1 VESIAFDVVED
12 KRLRQQLIKREVL
25 DSVKA
30 VCKETLNRALT
41 AEITVLL
48 GREKRQRRDLS
59 DASTVKVGCNKCHTS
74 QRRDFSRGGSYARTL
89 LTGPALVEIRIPR
102 LSCVCGGS
110 VSVQF
115 ALFERY
121 ERVWFD
127 LQERVRQLAGLC
139 VSLRDSIE
147 LLAAENGERLAI
159 GTINGLV
166 NETAVLADAFR
177 KEPLAVV
184 PPVVALDGIWTSML
198 EDTER
203 QYTDKRGRRRLRKRR
218 HDIPILVAYG
228 VDPGTGSKRL
238 LDWEKGKG
246 EDQES
251 WQRLLERLEQRGLRS
266 EKGLKL
272 FIHDG
277 SAGLEAAFAM
287 VDFGAGVRRQRCVF
301 HKLRNVAKAVRG
313 EEGMGRKEKQERRK
327 EVVKAAA
334 EVYAGTDRPDI
345 EARLEAF
352 TEKWQEREP
361 EAVLTLRRGFE
372 ATLVYL
378 DVLDEA
384 RKAGE
389 EWPVRYLRTTSMLE
403 RVNRALRQ
411 KFRQV
416 VIFHSD
422 KGLQAAIQLVIAHRG
437 LADESEESWI
447 DLIEEGLKA
456 AQEDLKAA

>member
-1 VESIAFDVVED
+1 MERIAVDLVES
-12 KRLRQQLIKREVL
+12 KRQHQQLIKVEVL

-30 VCKETLNRALT
+30 VCEETLNRALSN
-41 AEITVLL
+41 EITRVL

-59 DASTVKVGCNKCHTS
+59 DTATVNITCNKCHTS
-74 QRRDFSRGGSYARTL
+74 LRHNFSRGGSYSRTL
-89 LTGPALVEIRIPR
+89 LTGPALVNIRVPR
-102 LSCVCGGS
+102 LSCVCGGCGS
-110 VSVQF
+110 VRF
-115 ALFERY
+115 ALFDRY
-121 ERVWFD
+121 GRVWFD
-127 LQERVRQLAGLC
+127 LQERARQLAGLC

-147 LLAAENGERLAI
+147 VLAAENGERLAI

-166 NETAVLADAFR
+166 NETAMLAEAFR
-177 KEPLAVV
+177 KEPLAMV
-184 PPVVALDGIWTSML
+184 PPVVALDGIWVSML
-198 EDTER
+198 EETER

-218 HDIPILVAYG
+218 HDVPILVAYG
-228 VDPGTGSKRL
+228 IDPETGAKRL
-238 LDWEKGKG
+238 LDWEKGDG

-287 VDFGAGVRRQRCVF
+287 VDFGVGVRRQRCVF

-313 EEGMGRKEKQERRK
+313 EEGMSRKEKQEHRK
-327 EVVKAAA
+327 EVIKAAA
-334 EVYAGTDRPDI
+334 EVYTGTDRPDV

-352 TEKWQEREP
+352 AQKWQEREP

-372 ATLVYL
+372 ATIVYL
-378 DVLDEA
+378 DVLNEV

-389 EWPVRYLRTTSMLE
+389 EWQVRYMRTTSVLE

-422 KGLQAAIQLVIAHRG
+422 KGLQAAIQLVIAHRR
-437 LADESEESWI
+437 LAGENEESWI
-447 DLIEEGLKA
+447 DQIEESLKG